1 MFASVSP
8 TCSPCGHV
16 MQPVGPRTVWER
28 AIGGQPVALWHGLEF
43 ECPACLTRTVLIEGA
58 SPSVRLMPGS
68 VGYERIVRD
77 QERPLIPAI
86 RVIWGEHTVM
96 KVRRDSTRRGG
107 PLHLSQRQQALQIVE
122 GFFAQDDSSALEALI
137 QLAELFELDLPA
149 LTTQKA
155 RAIVATV
162 DPSLHA
168 WDGPRPEAI
177 RDGSGLLIA
186 DPDAHLGAT
195 AEA

>member
-43 ECPACLTRTVLIEGA
+43 ECPACLTRTVLIDGA
-58 SPSVRLMPGS
+58 SPAVRLLPGS
-68 VGYERIVRD
+68 VGYERIARD

-86 RVIWGEHTVM
+86 RVIWAEHTAAQG
-96 KVRRDSTRRGG
+96 RRDSTRRGG
-107 PLHLSQRQQALQIVE
+107 PLHRSQRQAAAEIVADFWTTDGADPLTALDALAQALGVDVP
-122 GFFAQDDSSALEALI
+122 AALEA
-137 QLAELFELDLPA
+137 
-149 LTTQKA
+149 
-155 RAIVATV
+155 RATAIEATV
-162 DPSLHA
+162 DSSLHT
-168 WDGPRPEAI
+168 WNGPVPTAV
-177 RDGSGLLIA
+177 RDADDLLVA